1 MSRLEDG
8 LAAGAVVVLTGGLF
22 PIITDF
28 PNKKAL
34 GKSLVRRITKGLE
47 TPGPGNFSRHRDRL
61 APMSS
66 PLNIVVYSHDL
77 TVRNH
82 IVSAL
87 GRQVASDLPE
97 HNIIEIATGA
107 AVRLYVDSKKP
118 VDLFILDG
126 ESHPEGGMG
135 IARELKDEVFNCPP
149 VLLIAGRV
157 QDSWLATW
165 SRADGVIL
173 HPIDPFT
180 IADKAAELLRTRP
193 VAVR

>member
-1 MSRLEDG
+1 
-8 LAAGAVVVLTGGLF
+8 
-22 PIITDF
+22 
-28 PNKKAL
+28 
-34 GKSLVRRITKGLE
+34 
-47 TPGPGNFSRHRDRL
+47 
-61 APMSS
+61 MSS
-66 PLNIVVYSHDL
+66 SAKGLNIVVYSHDL

-149 VLLIAGRV
+149 VLLVAGRV

-180 IADKAAELLRTRP
+180 IAGKVAELLRSRT

>member
-1 MSRLEDG
+1 MS
-8 LAAGAVVVLTGGLF
+8 A
-22 PIITDF
+22 
-28 PNKKAL
+28 
-34 GKSLVRRITKGLE
+34 
-47 TPGPGNFSRHRDRL
+47 
-61 APMSS
+61 

-77 TVRNH
+77 TTRAH

-87 GRQVASDLPE
+87 GSQVAKDLPE
-97 HNIIEIATGA
+97 HVIVEIATGA
-107 AVRLYVDSKKP
+107 AVRQYVDSKKK

-135 IARELKDEVFNCPP
+135 ISRELKDEVFNCPP

-165 SRADGVIL
+165 SRADAVIL

-180 IADKAAELLRTRP
+180 IADKAAELLRSRV
-193 VAVR
+193 VALR